1 MSSDVRLR
9 DLIGQR
15 VSESSNGKRS
25 QSGLSI
31 QKFFSHGLMVQLLGF
46 PSDEGVR
53 RNGGRPGAAVA
64 PQTIADLLMNMT
76 PVASAALPPSGHGL
90 HQSGTASSQP
100 GTASP
105 QPGQGLPQPGTA
117 PPQPGQDA
125 DPPES
130 VLRKN
135 HIALLERTGPLEM
148 IDCTGD
154 VERDQERLGTRVAE
168 LLQAGIF
175 PIILGGGHE
184 TAYGHFLGY
193 VMAGM
198 DTTIVNLDA
207 HTDVRPLKQGLAHSG
222 SPFFQALTHP
232 SGHCRAYHVCGLNS
246 FSVAEEHAIFV
257 QKMGGETHFGAPTP
271 ELLHRLVDSGTGS
284 NAESGS
290 DAESGMDS
298 EAGKTGSA
306 TKVMMTLDMDVVHQ
320 ADAPGVSA
328 PNAAGIRSEQWLNL
342 ARTAAANASVTS
354 LDLCEVNPRYDRD
367 HQTARLAAL
376 TVWTVLLE
384 LSKRIL

>member
-9 DLIGQR
+9 DLIGR
-15 VSESSNGKRS
+15 RASKSSTGKS
-25 QSGLSI
+25 STSGLSI
-31 QKFFSHGLMVQLLGF
+31 QEYFSHGVMVQLLGF
-46 PSDEGVR
+46 PTDEGVR
-53 RNGGRPGAAVA
+53 RNGGRPGASEA

-76 PVASAALPPSGHGL
+76 PVVSGAMSESGHGFQ
-90 HQSGTASSQP
+90 QSGTASSQP
-100 GTASP
+100 G
-105 QPGQGLPQPGTA
+105 
-117 PPQPGQDA
+117 QDA
-125 DPPES
+125 EPPES

-148 IDCTGD
+148 IECTGD
-154 VERDQERLGTRVAE
+154 VERDQERLGERVAE
-168 LLQAGIF
+168 LLRSGIF

-193 VMAGM
+193 AMAGM

-232 SGHCRAYHVCGLNS
+232 SGHCRAYHVCGLNP
-246 FSVAEEHAIFV
+246 FSVAEEHATFV
-257 QKMGGETHFGAPTP
+257 QNHGGETHFGAPTP
-271 ELLHRLVDSGTGS
+271 ELFHRLVDSGT
-284 NAESGS
+284 
-290 DAESGMDS
+290 
-298 EAGKTGSA
+298 
-306 TKVMMTLDMDVVHQ
+306 VMLTLDMDVVHQ

-328 PNAAGIRSEQWLNL
+328 PNTAGIRSERWLDL
-342 ARTAAANASVTS
+342 ARTAAANPSVTS

-367 HQTARLAAL
+367 HQTTRLAAL

>member
-15 VSESSNGKRS
+15 VSESSTGKNS
-25 QSGLSI
+25 QSGLSF
-31 QKFFSHGLMVQLLGF
+31 QEYFSHGLMVQLLGF
-46 PSDEGVR
+46 PTDEGVR
-53 RNGGRPGAAVA
+53 RNGGRPGAAEA

-76 PVASAALPPSGHGL
+76 PVSSGAMSESGHGL
-90 HQSGTASSQP
+90 QQSGSSSLQR
-100 GTASP
+100 S
-105 QPGQGLPQPGTA
+105 QGLPQPGTA
-117 PPQPGQDA
+117 PSQSGYTSSEPGQDA
-125 DPPES
+125 EPPES

-148 IDCTGD
+148 IECTGD
-154 VERDQERLGTRVAE
+154 VERDQERLGERVAE
-168 LLQAGIF
+168 LLRSGIF

-193 VMAGM
+193 ALAGM

-207 HTDVRPLKQGLAHSG
+207 HTDVRPLKQGKAHSG

-232 SGHCRAYHVCGLNS
+232 SGHCRAYHVCGLNP
-246 FSVAEEHAIFV
+246 FSVAEEHVTFV
-257 QKMGGETHFGAPTP
+257 QNHGGETHFGAPTP
-271 ELLHRLVDSGTGS
+271 ELFHRLVDSGT
-284 NAESGS
+284 
-290 DAESGMDS
+290 
-298 EAGKTGSA
+298 
-306 TKVMMTLDMDVVHQ
+306 VMLTLDMDVVHQ

-328 PNAAGIRSEQWLNL
+328 PNAAGIRSERWLDL
-342 ARTAAANASVTS
+342 ARTAAANPSVTS

-367 HQTARLAAL
+367 HQTTRLAAL

-384 LSKRIL
+384 LSKRLL

>member
-9 DLIGQR
+9 DLIGR
-15 VSESSNGKRS
+15 RASKSSTGKS
-25 QSGLSI
+25 STSGLSI
-31 QKFFSHGLMVQLLGF
+31 QEYLSHGLMVQLLGF
-46 PSDEGVR
+46 PTDEGVR
-53 RNGGRPGAAVA
+53 RNGGRPGASEA

-76 PVASAALPPSGHGL
+76 PVVSGTLLQSGH
-90 HQSGTASSQP
+90 TSSQR
-100 GTASP
+100 
-105 QPGQGLPQPGTA
+105 GQGLPQPGTA
-117 PPQPGQDA
+117 PSQSGYTSSEPGQDA
-125 DPPES
+125 EPPES

-148 IDCTGD
+148 IECTGD
-154 VERDQERLGTRVAE
+154 VERDQERLGERVAE
-168 LLQAGIF
+168 LLRSGIF

-193 VMAGM
+193 ALAGM

-232 SGHCRAYHVCGLNS
+232 SGHCRAYHVCGLNP
-246 FSVAEEHAIFV
+246 FSVAEEHATFV
-257 QKMGGETHFGAPTP
+257 QNHGGETHFGAPTP
-271 ELLHRLVDSGTGS
+271 ELFHRLVDSGT
-284 NAESGS
+284 
-290 DAESGMDS
+290 
-298 EAGKTGSA
+298 
-306 TKVMMTLDMDVVHQ
+306 VMLTLDMDVVHQ

-328 PNAAGIRSEQWLNL
+328 PNAAGIRSERWLDL
-342 ARTAAANASVTS
+342 ARTAAANPSVTS

-367 HQTARLAAL
+367 HQTTRLAAL

-384 LSKRIL
+384 LSKRLL